1 MATFNAIGKAPGV
14 YIQEINVAGP
24 IAGVATSTAVFVGP
38 ARRGAMNKPTFL
50 TNWSQFVNQ
59 FGVSSPTDPFGP
71 YLPGPPVYVT
81 HAVRGFFDNGGT
93 HCYFVRVGTAA
104 RAWLALLDQEAAP
117 QATLVVT
124 AKDEGVSGNGI
135 KIAVQAVSLVAAVN
149 VAKVGPAVALAS
161 AAQNDN
167 KVILAAAADIAKFFP
182 GDMVHLEEGPNHQDV
197 KITALSSATKTLTV
211 DAPLTA
217 AYTAAGTIRIAD
229 LQAKQT
235 RLRLDDVSKIETGSY
250 ITITQT
256 PGGGGAAT
264 TENVVVASVQQA
276 NNVINLVTGLKN
288 SYGMAPADTAVV
300 LKTLEFTLLVT
311 PTGPSPA
318 VETYANL
325 AMDPGHSHYFG
336 TVIDSPTVDVKFAD
350 PPSPGVP
357 PLNLPAIIAV
367 PGSSLAHGADDDVSA
382 IQAKHYK
389 TGIDTLEAKEDVN
402 ILCIPDR
409 TDQDVQSYLIAHCEK
424 MQDRFAIL
432 DPQRNA
438 LPFNGIQT
446 QRSSLNSLSGYAALY
461 YPWISISNP
470 LADGQLL
477 VPPSGHIAGI
487 YSRVDDLRGVHKA
500 PANESIRGAL
510 ALERELT
517 DADQGTLNDVG
528 INVIRR
534 FPDIGILVW
543 GARTI
548 APPSRTQW
556 RYLNVR
562 RLVIYLEKSIQ
573 IGTQFAV
580 FEPND
585 LSLRKKI
592 ERMVTEFLTRVWRSG
607 ALFGATAQEAFRVRA
622 DEELNPQDV
631 RALGQLIVEVIV
643 VPTVPAEFIVFQ
655 IVQDPTGASL
665 REK

>member
-14 YIQEINVAGP
+14 YIQEVNVAGP
-24 IAGVATSTAVFVGP
+24 IAGVATSTAVFIGP
-38 ARRGAMNKPTFL
+38 ARRGPLNIPTFL
-50 TNWSQFVNQ
+50 TNWSQFVNT
-59 FGVSSPTDPFGP
+59 FGVNSPTDPYGP

-104 RAWLALLDQEAAP
+104 RAWLPLLDQEAAP
-117 QATLVVT
+117 QPTLVVR
-124 AKDEGVSGNGI
+124 AKTEGVAGNGI
-135 KIAVQAVSLVAAVN
+135 KVAVQPVSLVAAVN
-149 VAKVGPAVALAS
+149 VTKVSPAVALAS
-161 AAQNDN
+161 AAKNDVL
-167 KVILAAAADIAKFFP
+167 VILGAAADIAKFSP
-182 GDMVHLEEGPNHQDV
+182 GDTVHLEEGANKQDV
-197 KITALSSATKTLTV
+197 KIVSLSSASKTITV
-211 DAPLTA
+211 ETPLLA
-217 AYTAAGTIRIAD
+217 AYTAAGTIRMAD
-229 LQAKQT
+229 LQPGMI
-235 RLRLDDVSKIETGSY
+235 RLRLDDVTKIEPGSY
-250 ITITQT
+250 VTITQ
-256 PGGGGAAT
+256 GAN
-264 TENVVVASVQQA
+264 TENAVVASVQQA
-276 NNVINLVTGLKN
+276 NNVINLLAGLKN
-288 SYGMAPADTAVV
+288 TYTLAPADAAVV
-300 LKTLEFTLLVT
+300 LKTLEFTLIVT
-311 PTGPSPA
+311 PAGATPT
-318 VETYANL
+318 VETYSNL
-325 AMDPGHSHYFG
+325 SMDPGHSRYFG
-336 TVIDSPTVDVKFAD
+336 TVVNSPTVDVAFAD

-357 PLNLPAIIAV
+357 PSNSPAAIAAPGTNLAK
-367 PGSSLAHGADDDVSA
+367 GADDDVTA
-382 IQAKHYK
+382 IQAKNYK
-389 TGIDTLEAKEDVN
+389 TGIDTLEAKDDVN

-446 QRSSLNSLSGYAALY
+446 QRNGLNSLSGYAALY

-470 LADGQLL
+470 LADGQIL

-528 INVIRR
+528 INVIRQ

-585 LSLRKKI
+585 LSLRKKV
-592 ERMVTEFLTRVWRSG
+592 ERIVTEFLTRVWRSG
-607 ALFGATAQEAFRVRA
+607 ALFGATAPEAFRVRA
-622 DEELNPQDV
+622 DDELNPPDL
-631 RALGQLIVEVIV
+631 RALGQLVVEVIV

-665 REK
+665 QEK